1 MTSTHLPVESHPS
14 DDALLIM
21 IADEVR
27 GKGKASKDAIRRT
40 LLALCRGR
48 FLTPQQLGK
57 LLLRTPRGLRERFI
71 KPMLEERLLER
82 RFPQLPNHEQQA
94 YRARESDA
102 E

>member
-40 LLALCRGR
+40 LLALCQGD
-48 FLTPQQLGK
+48 F
-57 LLLRTPRGLRERFI
+57 
-71 KPMLEERLLER
+71 
-82 RFPQLPNHEQQA
+82 
-94 YRARESDA
+94 
-102 E
+102 